1 MNHNF
6 SSSGSEG
13 FTRAAEQE
21 CTSRCGH
28 GRLKS
33 VEYSLPDSH
42 SGETITTLEALVE
55 TVEADAKLAE
65 LCQTIARSQEI
76 SEQTLANL
84 QECNRL
90 IELPIPYEGGDLR

>member
-6 SSSGSEG
+6 SSSGSELSLAQSHAIKVSDTA
-13 FTRAAEQE
+13 F
-21 CTSRCGH
+21 CG
-28 GRLKS
+28 
-33 VEYSLPDSH
+33 LPDSH
-42 SGETITTLEALVE
+42 SGETITTLEALVA

-90 IELPIPYEGGDLR
+90 VPLPIPYEGGDLR